1 MSYKHFKIVTDG
13 DSAITFVNFD
23 REGQSVNTFNKETMV
38 ELEQI
43 VDNLSNSDA
52 CRGIVFASSKKSW
65 IAGAD
70 ISEFFALFDAED
82 GVILDVINKGHK
94 VFNKIED
101 LNIPTIAFING
112 AAMGGGTELALACT
126 YRVAFDADSFQ
137 IALPETKLGILPAWG
152 GTTRLPRLV
161 GADHA
166 IDLICSGRSVRKDE
180 ALKLGLVDA
189 IYSEDVDKMTFL
201 NDMVN
206 TANEN
211 DQIKKVRDRKTGP
224 IKLNMIE
231 SMMTFKFAGAQ
242 VKKKA
247 GKNYPAPVRA
257 LEVMEECKKM
267 KRDEALENEGLAFLE
282 LIKTDVARH
291 LINIFVNER
300 KLKAEA
306 DKLDAHSL
314 QNIAVLGSGIMG
326 AGIAFAIANKV
337 GKKVILY
344 DPYQKSLDK
353 ARKSNR
359 DYLMKKVAKKY
370 IDMDELNRVMDLIS
384 ETGDLGEAV
393 HGADMVIEAIPENL
407 ELKQKTFNEVDNIV
421 GPMCILATNTSTFTV
436 DEVFEHTHSDSRK
449 RCVGMHFFNP
459 VSKMP
464 LVEIVKGTETS
475 DSTLGATATLGKL
488 MGKTP
493 LITGDCAG
501 FVVNR
506 ILLPY
511 LMAAD
516 QLVSHGH
523 DPEHIDKVMKSY
535 GWPMGPFELID
546 VIGLDTAVHC
556 VESFMNAYPHLE
568 EKFTGLEHSELA
580 QLHNDGHL
588 GQKSSAGFY
597 AWNGTKRGKIFRP
610 NPEGYKPISSQEVE
624 DSLMKPMIEEAKK
637 VVEEGIVDKDWKVNM
652 AMIMGAAFPPFKGG
666 IL

>member
-1 MSYKHFKIVTDG
+1 MAYKHFNVVTDG

-23 REGQSVNTFNKETMV
+23 REGQSVNTFNKEAMY

-43 VDNLSNSDA
+43 VDGLSKSDA
-52 CRGIVFASSKKSW
+52 CRGIVFASSKSSW

-70 ISEFFALFDAED
+70 ISEFFALFDAD
-82 GVILDVINKGHK
+82 DNVVLDVVKKGHE

-101 LNIPTIAFING
+101 LDIPTIALING

-126 YRVAFDADSFQ
+126 FRVACDMDSFQ

-152 GTTRLPRLV
+152 GTTRLPRLL

-189 IYSEDVDKMTFL
+189 IYSDHMDKMLFL
-201 NDMVN
+201 NDMIT
-206 TANEN
+206 TANEHGHIN
-211 DQIKKVRDRKTGP
+211 KVRDKKTGP

-267 KRDEALENEGLAFLE
+267 KRDEALESESLAFLE
-282 LIKTDVARH
+282 LIKTDVAKN
-291 LINIFVNER
+291 LINLFVNER

-314 QNIAVLGSGIMG
+314 MNITVLGAGIMG
-326 AGIAFAIANKV
+326 SGIAFAIANKT
-337 GKKVILY
+337 GKKVTLY
-344 DPYQKSLDK
+344 DPYQTSLDK

-359 DYLMKKVAKKY
+359 DYLMKKVSKKY

-384 ETGDLGEAV
+384 ESRDLAEAV
-393 HGADMVIEAIPENL
+393 GDADMVIEAIPEDL
-407 ELKQKTFNEVDNIV
+407 GLKQKAFNEVDNIV
-421 GPMCILATNTSTFTV
+421 GSQCILATNTSTFTV
-436 DEVFEHTHSDSRK
+436 NDVFEYVRDKK

-459 VSKMP
+459 VGKMP
-464 LVEIVKGTETS
+464 LVEVVKGPETS
-475 DSTLGATATLGKL
+475 DSSLGSTATLAKG

-511 LMAAD
+511 LMSAD
-516 QLVSHGH
+516 QLISHGH
-523 DPEHIDKVMKSY
+523 DMEYVDKTMKSY
-535 GWPMGPFELID
+535 GWPMGPFELLD
-546 VIGLDTAVHC
+546 VIGIDTAVHC
-556 VESFMNAYPHLE
+556 VDSFMNAYPHLN
-568 EKFTGLEHSELA
+568 EKFTGLDHSEITRLF
-580 QLHNDGHL
+580 NEKHL
-588 GQKSSAGFY
+588 GQKTSAGFY
-597 AWNGTKRGKIFRP
+597 SWKGTKKLDRFVVNKDSDV
-610 NPEGYKPISSQEVE
+610 KPMSAKEIE
-624 DSLMKPMIEEAKK
+624 DFLMGAMIEEAKK
-637 VVEEGIVDKDWKVNM
+637 VVEEGIVDEEWKVNI
-652 AMIMGAAFPPFKGG
+652 AMIMGAAFPPYKGG